1 VSKLRRVSTI
11 TAPSSTGLA
20 WELAAAARPYLCRL
34 EADPIYIAIGIGE
47 TFDAIDALITTIVR
61 QRIPVG
67 AAVAATVSTW
77 LDFYRG
83 QDAEPRLRQLV
94 ADMETYPPQQRWT
107 RPQR

>member
-1 VSKLRRVSTI
+1 
-11 TAPSSTGLA
+11 LA
-20 WELAAAARPYLCRL
+20 WELADAARPHLSRL

-47 TFDAIDALITTIVR
+47 MFDAIDALITTIVW

-67 AAVAATVSTW
+67 AAVAATVSAW

-83 QDAEPRLRQLV
+83 QDAEPRLRQLI
-94 ADMETYPPQQRWT
+94 ADMQTYPPLPPWT